1 MGITQLQQLTAF
13 VAAEVDEEGFL
24 ENCDNWSESFA
35 DAIALDHG
43 LTLDYE
49 KLQLIGRMREAYMRN
64 GSIISLRKMCRE
76 NEIDKKR
83 IQKLFGSC
91 LLLWRLSG
99 LPYPGEEARSYLS

>member
-1 MGITQLQQLTAF
+1 MGITQLQQVTAF
-13 VAAEVDEEGFL
+13 VAVEVDDEGFL
-24 ENCDNWSESFA
+24 KDYNDWSESFA

-43 LTLDYE
+43 LTLDFE
-49 KLQLIGRMREAYMRN
+49 KLQLIERMRKAYLRN

-83 IQKLFGSC
+83 ILKLFGSC